1 MLKKLIKHE
10 FKATAKTMGLLFG
23 AVLLL
28 SVLTSISLKLPE
40 GNKFFDTIKAV
51 LIAVYVVVMFG
62 MMFAGIL
69 LLIFRFYNN
78 MLKDQGYLTHTLPV
92 KMWQHIVAK
101 MLTYFVWIVAA
112 VVVAA
117 VSLGIFLMGTGVVD
131 FSQIGEA
138 ISQFGAALEEYPE
151 FINMSIWILVLG
163 ILQIFANIL
172 CMFASMSMGQL
183 FGKHRVAGS
192 VASYIGLNYIIG
204 IFTSFIMYLPMNSFE
219 GQINA
224 LDEATNI
231 PDMIQIFQNMLN
243 GFFVITL
250 VVELV
255 LIALYFGITHFML
268 TRKLNL
274 E

>member
-23 AVLLL
+23 AVVLL
-28 SVLTSISLKLPE
+28 SILTSASLKLPE
-40 GNKFFDTIKAV
+40 GNKFFETIKAI
-51 LIAVYVVVMFG
+51 LIAVYVVAMLG

-92 KMWQHIVAK
+92 KMWQQIVAK
-101 MLTYFVWIVAA
+101 AVTYFVWIVAA

-117 VSLGIFLMGTGVVD
+117 VALFIFLIGTGVVNFID
-131 FSQIGEA
+131 ISEA
-138 ISQFGAALEEYPE
+138 MSQFGEALKQYPQV
-151 FINMSIWILVLG
+151 ITVILWVLVLG

-172 CMFASMSMGQL
+172 CLFASMSMGQL

-192 VASYIGLNYIIG
+192 VASYIGLNYIVG
-204 IFTSFIMYLPMNSFE
+204 ILTSLIMYLPMNSFE
-219 GQINA
+219 NQINA
-224 LDEATNI
+224 LDEAASI
-231 PDMIQIFQNMLN
+231 QDGIQILQNMAN
-243 GFFVITL
+243 GFFAITL
-250 VVELV
+250 VVDIV

>member
-117 VSLGIFLMGTGVVD
+117 VSLGIFLMGTGVVN
-131 FSQIGEA
+131 FSQIGEVMSE
-138 ISQFGAALEEYPE
+138 IGASLEQYPQ
-151 FINMSIWILVLG
+151 IITILLWILVLG
-163 ILQIFANIL
+163 IVQIFANIL
-172 CMFASMSMGQL
+172 CLFASMSMGQL

-231 PDMIQIFQNMLN
+231 ADMIQIFQNMLN

>member
-101 MLTYFVWIVAA
+101 VITYFVWIVAA
-112 VVVAA
+112 VVVAV
-117 VSLGIFLMGTGVVD
+117 VSLGIFLMGTGVVN
-131 FSQIGEA
+131 FSQIGEVMSE
-138 ISQFGAALEEYPE
+138 IGASLEQYPQ
-151 FINMSIWILVLG
+151 IITILLWILVLG
-163 ILQIFANIL
+163 IVQIFANIL
-172 CMFASMSMGQL
+172 CLFASMSMGQL

-243 GFFVITL
+243 GFFAITL
-250 VVELV
+250 VVDIV

>member
-28 SVLTSISLKLPE
+28 SILTSVSLKLPE
-40 GNKFFDTIKAV
+40 GNQVFDTIKAV
-51 LIAVYVVVMFG
+51 LIGVYVVVMLG

-101 MLTYFVWIVAA
+101 VLTYFVWIVAA

-131 FSQIGEA
+131 FSQIGEVMSE
-138 ISQFGAALEEYPE
+138 IGASLE
-151 FINMSIWILVLG
+151 
-163 ILQIFANIL
+163 
-172 CMFASMSMGQL
+172 
-183 FGKHRVAGS
+183 
-192 VASYIGLNYIIG
+192 
-204 IFTSFIMYLPMNSFE
+204 
-219 GQINA
+219 
-224 LDEATNI
+224 
-231 PDMIQIFQNMLN
+231 
-243 GFFVITL
+243 
-250 VVELV
+250 
-255 LIALYFGITHFML
+255 
-268 TRKLNL
+268 
-274 E
+274 

>member
-10 FKATAKTMGLLFG
+10 FKATAKIMGLLFG

-117 VSLGIFLMGTGVVD
+117 VSLGIFLMGTGVVN
-131 FSQIGEA
+131 FSQIGEVMSE
-138 ISQFGAALEEYPE
+138 IGASLEQYPQ
-151 FINMSIWILVLG
+151 IITILLWILVLG
-163 ILQIFANIL
+163 IVQIFANIL
-172 CMFASMSMGQL
+172 CLFASMSMGQL

>member
-10 FKATAKTMGLLFG
+10 FKATAKIMGLLFG

-117 VSLGIFLMGTGVVD
+117 VSLGIFLMGTGVVN
-131 FSQIGEA
+131 FSQIGEVMSE
-138 ISQFGAALEEYPE
+138 IGTSLEQYPQ
-151 FINMSIWILVLG
+151 IITILLWILVLG
-163 ILQIFANIL
+163 IVQIFANIL
-172 CMFASMSMGQL
+172 CLFASMSMGQL

-231 PDMIQIFQNMLN
+231 ADMIQIFQNMLN

>member
-28 SVLTSISLKLPE
+28 SILTSVSLKLPE
-40 GNKFFDTIKAV
+40 GNQFFDTIKAV

-101 MLTYFVWIVAA
+101 VITYFVWIVAA

-117 VSLGIFLMGTGVVD
+117 VSSGIFLMGTGVVN
-131 FSQIGEA
+131 FSQIGEVMSE
-138 ISQFGAALEEYPE
+138 IGASLEQYPQ
-151 FINMSIWILVLG
+151 IITILLWILVLG
-163 ILQIFANIL
+163 IVQILANIL

-192 VASYIGLNYIIG
+192 VASYIGLNYIIS

-243 GFFVITL
+243 GFFAITL
-250 VVELV
+250 VVDLV

>member
-151 FINMSIWILVLG
+151 FINMGIWILVLG

-172 CMFASMSMGQL
+172 CMFASRSMGQL

-192 VASYIGLNYIIG
+192 VASYIGLNYIVG
-204 IFTSFIMYLPMNSFE
+204 ILTSFITYFPMSSLENQMNAVDEWNSVQPAIKFLH
-219 GQINA
+219 GI
-224 LDEATNI
+224 TNSVF
-231 PDMIQIFQNMLN
+231 PVS
-243 GFFVITL
+243 FV
-250 VVELV
+250 VDLV

>member
-28 SVLTSISLKLPE
+28 SILTSVSLKLPE
-40 GNKFFDTIKAV
+40 GNQVFDTIKAV
-51 LIAVYVVVMFG
+51 LIAVYIVVMLG

-131 FSQIGEA
+131 FSQIGEVMSE
-138 ISQFGAALEEYPE
+138 IGASLEQYPQV
-151 FINMSIWILVLG
+151 ITILLWVLVLG
-163 ILQIFANIL
+163 IVQIFTTIL

-204 IFTSFIMYLPMNSFE
+204 IFTSFIMYLPMNSFDR
-219 GQINA
+219 QMNA
-224 LDEATNI
+224 LDKTTS
-231 PDMIQIFQNMLN
+231 IQDDIQLLQNMTN
-243 GFFVITL
+243 GVFSTAL
-250 VVELV
+250 VVDLV